1 MADTVHGLPRR
12 GFTFFGAS
20 VPSVTGASARIE
32 GTKKDFADVEPV
44 TSGPASA
51 RSGDTVT
58 CRLVRNSSGITLA
71 AKRVVKWKSGYRN
84 LRVDGYCSVDFEN
97 VAGVVDDKIPS
108 SGVADGDL
116 FWLMQRGPA
125 LVKTSLG
132 GNATNV
138 ITEGSILAALTSAA
152 STSTTA
158 GRVQQVAAT
167 SSVTAAIDGYS
178 NRIGRAMSAK
188 TTANTNAD
196 VLVDLDLL
204 S

>member
-12 GFTFFGAS
+12 GSTFFAGS
-20 VPSVTGASARIE
+20 VPSVTGATSRLE

-51 RSGDTVT
+51 RSGDTLT
-58 CRLVRNSSGITLA
+58 CRLVRNSSGIALA
-71 AKRVVKWKSGYRN
+71 AKRVVKWKSGYIN
-84 LRVDGYCSVDFEN
+84 KRVDGYCSTDYEA

-108 SGVADGDL
+108 GGVADGDL
-116 FWLMQRGPA
+116 FWLMQRGPG

-132 GNATNV
+132 ADATNV
-138 ITEGSILAALTSAA
+138 ISEGANLAALTSA
-152 STSTTA
+152 SSVSTTS
-158 GRVQQVAAT
+158 GRVQAVAAT
-167 SSVTAAIDGYS
+167 SSVTNAISGLA
-178 NRIGRAMSAK
+178 NRIGRALSAK
-188 TTANTNAD
+188 TTGNTNAD